1 MNYNKM
7 TKSELIVRIEELE
20 QLNQQLME
28 EKAREDR
35 LDFSWTGNLGH
46 WYYNIVTGTVN
57 FNPLKVQAL
66 GLSVEEVPERVH
78 YSFFT
83 DKVHPEDYQHTM
95 QVMKDHMK
103 GLLPVYDCEYRIQA
117 KDGSWR
123 WFHDR
128 GKITRRGPEGQPLF
142 AAGIVFDITAQKMEQ
157 ESLKS
162 TTQILEVQAST
173 DALTEIPNRRGA
185 MEELLARMYQSRDA
199 DYTLSIAI
207 MDIDHFKAIN
217 DTYGHLVGDQVLK
230 ELANVLKGS
239 IRGLDSVSR
248 FGGEEF
254 LLIFPKTSGENAVSV
269 CDRILKRIQEHPF
282 PNGIPLTVSAGV
294 AVCQGQK
301 TKEELLEEVDKNL
314 YNAKNNGRNQVI
326 GPSSAP

>member
-269 CDRILKRIQEHPF
+269 CDRIRKRIQEHHF
-282 PNGIPLTVSAGV
+282 SNGIPLTVSAGV
-294 AVCQGQK
+294 AVYQGQK
-301 TKEELLEEVDKNL
+301 TKEELLEEADKNL